1 MNSPLLYVKKQSM
14 KDFFKV
20 QNLSQ
25 VMTYL
30 SAFNIKD
37 VLEIPLTE
45 ALDRILALD
54 IESDIDIPD
63 FKRSTMD
70 GYAVMAKSTFG
81 ASEENPAYIAVR
93 GTIRMGETPSF
104 SIRIGEAAGISTG
117 GMLPEGADAVVMVE
131 HTEVLDEET
140 IEVYKS
146 SAPGQNMIDVGED
159 YKKGEPVLRRGKKI
173 RPQEIGLLAAMGRE
187 TVSVF
192 SRPVVGIIS
201 TGDEIVPLSEM
212 PGPGCLRDINSY
224 SVDAFVRNAG
234 AIPRMYGII
243 RDNQKELTR
252 AVAQAIAETDM
263 VLITG
268 GSSVGTRDYT
278 ISALT
283 SLPES
288 DILVHGIS
296 ISPGKPTILA
306 KIQGKPVWGLPGHVV
321 SAMVV
326 FSIVVRPFI
335 EQISGRKAGGENQWR
350 IPAILTRNLASAQG
364 RTDFVRVK
372 LSRQNEMLVAEPILG
387 KSGLINTLIKA
398 DGLIEINE
406 NHEGLDKGS
415 RVDVIP
421 I

>member
-1 MNSPLLYVKKQSM
+1 LNSPLLYVKKQNM
-14 KDFFKV
+14 KNFFKV
-20 QNLSQ
+20 QSLSR

-30 SAFNIKD
+30 PAFSIQD
-37 VLEIPLTE
+37 VLEVPLAE

-63 FKRSTMD
+63 FRRSTMD

-81 ASEENPAYIAVR
+81 ASEENPAYITVR
-93 GTIRMGETPSF
+93 GNIGMGETPSF
-104 SIRIGEAAGISTG
+104 IIGIGEAAGISTG

-131 HTEVLDEET
+131 HTEVLDAET

-159 YKKGEPVLRRGKKI
+159 YKKGEPVLGRGKRSGPRK
-173 RPQEIGLLAAMGRE
+173 
-187 TVSVF
+187 
-192 SRPVVGIIS
+192 
-201 TGDEIVPLSEM
+201 SECWRQWEEK
-212 PGPGCLRDINSY
+212 PCRY
-224 SVDAFVRNAG
+224 SAG
-234 AIPRMYGII
+234 
-243 RDNQKELTR
+243 QWW
-252 AVAQAIAETDM
+252 
-263 VLITG
+263 
-268 GSSVGTRDYT
+268 GSSLPEMKSFPCPKCPVRDASGTSIPIPLMPLCETQGPFRECTALSGTIRRRSPVPSRRPSLKTTWFSSPEGVPWERGDYT

-283 SLPES
+283 SLPDS

-335 EQISGRKAGGENQWR
+335 EQISGRKADGENQWR

-372 LSRQNEMLVAEPILG
+372 LSRQNEMLVADPILG